1 MLTMALGLG
10 IAMAA
15 LVMEPATTMAAFG
28 ADPPPRAS
36 R

>member
-15 LVMEPATTMAAFG
+15 LVMEPATTAAAFG
-28 ADPPPRAS
+28 SD
-36 R
+36 